1 MLMGSLTY
9 LYESLSTRGTADPTK
24 LSRDCFNAAFKAAAS
39 CSEGTVRNVGLYLEA
54 IADVIDSEG
63 LTAAPIQF
71 QNPLDRKQ
79 PEPDSAMLPREEAL
93 EALYRIADE
102 PKLSKAEQIVI
113 HVATI
118 LRLTGMR
125 VNEVLSLP
133 ADCWIEDVRVE
144 PQTGERI
151 LRYALRVWASK
162 GATTKPLYLPTIAVE
177 PVKRAVEALR
187 RLCAETRDAARQF
200 ELGECVVRGHPNLK
214 TEPKPTGKEF
224 SSIPGSA
231 TSGGTGGHP
240 SALSLETSD
249 QSQQR
254 ERWSNIPRGRDGLRS
269 RHADDLD
276 KFIVVKRDGQVR
288 QWLSECLV
296 VTFAFELSQAAV
308 AETHGLGRVKR
319 SAIPR
324 MPQRLSYEF
333 LQRALSGTREKG
345 GWIFSKRG
353 LSAPDGSPLRIRTHQ
368 FRHRVNTEAAT
379 GGPGGGLNGD
389 EQARFFGRKSA
400 AQNVVY
406 DHQAPERH
414 FLTAKGIRQL
424 IEQGLVAGKLVD
436 AYNSIKDPE
445 LQGALLVA
453 HARQGRVIVV
463 DGLDVSV
470 SDGRAALATALGI
483 CVHDFSASPCPY
495 HLVCLSGCGK
505 FLRRIGNQSER
516 DAIKVLRDFHQCE
529 LEKALGYGASSNY
542 VDHFR
547 KIVAGC
553 DAALAVDTDVTPA
566 SGETVTVY
574 PNGPCLGV
582 PHGATVNV
590 QLTRRSGAN

>member
-1 MLMGSLTY
+1 MLVSSLTY
-9 LYESLSTRGTADPTK
+9 LYESLSSQGNSDPTK
-24 LSRDCFNAAFKAAAS
+24 LSRDCFNAAFKAATRY
-39 CSEGTVRNVGLYLEA
+39 SEGTVRNVGLYLEA
-54 IADVIDSEG
+54 ISDVIDSEG

-79 PEPDSAMLPREEAL
+79 PEPDPAMLPSEEAL

-102 PKLSKAEQIVI
+102 PRLSKAEQIVI
-113 HVATI
+113 QVATI

-151 LRYALRVWASK
+151 LRYALRVWGSK

-177 PVKRAVEALR
+177 PVKRAVDALK

-214 TEPKPTGKEF
+214 TELKPTLKQF

-231 TSGGTGGHP
+231 TSGVTDGHP

-249 QSQQR
+249 HQER
-254 ERWSNIPRGRDGLRS
+254 ERWANIPRGRDGLRS
-269 RHADDLD
+269 LHADDLD

-296 VTFAFELSQAAV
+296 VTFAFELSRAAV
-308 AETHGLGRVKR
+308 AKTHGLRRVQR
-319 SAIPR
+319 GAIPR

-345 GWIFSKRG
+345 GWIFSRRG
-353 LSAPDGSPLRIRTHQ
+353 LRAADGSPIRIRTHQ

-379 GGPGGGLNGD
+379 GGPSGGLNGD

-400 AQNVVY
+400 AQNAVY

-414 FLTAKGIRQL
+414 LFTAKGIRQL

-445 LQGALLVA
+445 LQDALLVA

-463 DGLDVSV
+463 DGLDVGV
-470 SDGRAALATALGI
+470 SDSRVALATALGI

-516 DAIKVLRDFHQCE
+516 DAIKVLRDFHQRE
-529 LEKALGYGASSNY
+529 LEKALRYGASSNY

-566 SGETVTVY
+566 SGETVAVY
-574 PNGPCLGV
+574 PNGPCLGA
-582 PHGATVNV
+582 PHGATVHV
-590 QLTRRSGAN
+590 QLSRRSGAH